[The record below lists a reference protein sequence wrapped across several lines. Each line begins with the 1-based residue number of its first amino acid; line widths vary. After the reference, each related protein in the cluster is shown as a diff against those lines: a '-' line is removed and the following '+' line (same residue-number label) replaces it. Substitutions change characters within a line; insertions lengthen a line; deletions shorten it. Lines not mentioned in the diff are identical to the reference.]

1 MKDVKFFLPAI
12 PVSYVLISFFFF
24 REGWWKMGGLFL
36 ALSVV
41 FGMLV
46 IGIAAQK

>member
-12 PVSYVLISFFFF
+12 PVSYVVISFFFF
-24 REGWWKMGGLFL
+24 REGWQIMGGLFL
-36 ALSVV
+36 ACSVI
-41 FGMLV
+41 FGMMV